1 MVKLY
6 KLGTKGKIWEIID
19 DYHCETETMVFVNG
33 RMSRWVGIKQ
43 VVRQGCVLSGFL
55 YSVFVNDLLNSLEC

>member
-1 MVKLY
+1 MMVKLY

-19 DYHCETETMVFVNG
+19 GCHCETESMVFVNG

-43 VVRQGCVLSGFL
+43 VVR
-55 YSVFVNDLLNSLEC
+55 